1 MKKSFILLPCFLLI
15 VAITTAQQVKNDSIR
30 IAIEPEYNKV
40 SKTHRFFLGENY
52 RALWAALVKLK
63 VFRLEDEKGGL
74 KILQKG
80 GGLQTMSLRL
90 QDSTGQ
96 QWVLR
101 TIQKYP
107 ERGLSPRL
115 RPTVAKDI
123 LQDQVSAAHPFSA
136 LTVPPL
142 AEALGVPHSNPQ
154 IVYVKDDPALGQ
166 YSKDFAN
173 KVFLF
178 EEREPLD
185 AEKTDNTEKNAA
197 QAKRRQR

>member
-1 MKKSFILLPCFLLI
+1 MRPAKNVFKLLFLFLTGVFLLSQQSLK
-15 VAITTAQQVKNDSIR
+15 AQVTGDSIKL
-30 IAIEPEYNKV
+30 AIEPTYNDV

-52 RALWAALVKLK
+52 RKLWASPVKLPI
-63 VFRLEDEKGGL
+63 FHIATEKGGL

-80 GGLQTMSLRL
+80 GGQQTKSLRL

-107 ERGLSPRL
+107 EKGLPVDL

-136 LTVPPL
+136 LTVP
-142 AEALGVPHSNPQ
+142 
-154 IVYVKDDPALGQ
+154 
-166 YSKDFAN
+166 
-173 KVFLF
+173 
-178 EEREPLD
+178 
-185 AEKTDNTEKNAA
+185 
-197 QAKRRQR
+197 